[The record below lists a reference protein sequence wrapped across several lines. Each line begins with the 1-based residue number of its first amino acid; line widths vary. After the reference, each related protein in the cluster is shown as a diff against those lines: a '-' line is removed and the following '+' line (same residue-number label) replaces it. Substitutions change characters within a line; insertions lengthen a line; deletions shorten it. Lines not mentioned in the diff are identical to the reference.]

1 MADQITIDR
10 GGEWLSIVADNG
22 VVDEFDAGGRC
33 RLGEWVAEPSAYIVE
48 WTGGRLH

>member
-1 MADQITIDR
+1 VADQVTIDR